1 MRGGVKKAP
10 ERTLEDELA
19 DMLSKTMRI
28 DDKRRSLRVSKKPER
43 LVMPA
48 PAPKK
53 RAAPRRALPATFA
66 AAAAPAAPGA
76 AAAAAIAADA
86 ATAQALRNAR
96 AGIYDPDE
104 AAGAAAGAEAER
116 IQTEKIQKIQK
127 ILDAEI
133 ALLETIRRQIQVR
146 RDYLAQK
153 RAAAEADAAAAAG
166 PSEPRA
172 MSEGGAGR
180 KKKSARR

>member
-43 LVMPA
+43 LVLPV

-53 RAAPRRALPATFA
+53 RAASRRALPATFA
-66 AAAAPAAPGA
+66 AATPVAPGA
-76 AAAAAIAADA
+76 AAAEAIASDA
-86 ATAQALRNAR
+86 ATALALRNAR

-104 AAGAAAGAEAER
+104 AAGAASGAEAER

-153 RAAAEADAAAAAG
+153 RAEAAEADAAAG

-180 KKKSARR
+180 KKKAARR